1 MEAAGEKV
9 PLFHRFTPLSEPRT
23 SSSSGSSS
31 PTERHWLLK
40 EARYGSVTLEDN
52 GATMG
57 QDGGPDGDG
66 RVEEPVETR
75 PLTFWPLLALIFY
88 TASGGPFGIE
98 VRIRRVPS
106 LTCVPPES
114 LMGCV

>member
-40 EARYGSVTLEDN
+40 EARYGSVTLEDS
-52 GATMG
+52 GAPMGG
-57 QDGGPDGDG
+57 QDMCQDGDR
-66 RVEEPVETR
+66 RVEPVETR

-98 VRIRRVPS
+98 VRTRRVPS
-106 LTCVPPES
+106 
-114 LMGCV
+114 